1 MALVIR
7 LRQMGK
13 TNRQTFRLV
22 VIDKR
27 SPRDGK
33 YIEMVG
39 WYNPLEA
46 KDEKNLLVKSERVDF
61 WLQKGAVLSP
71 RVKSLVKRAAP
82 DIIKGLNAKMLAKK
96 LKTKKAKTALKPKA
110 VASPKAAVKP
120 KAVPK
125 KTAKPKK

>member
-27 SPRDGK
+27 SPRDGR
-33 YIEMVG
+33 YLEMVG

-46 KDEKNLLVKSERVDF
+46 KDEKNIFVKSDRVNF
-61 WLQKGAVLSP
+61 WLSRGALLSP

-82 DIIKGLNAKMLAKK
+82 DVIKSLNAKMLAKK
-96 LKTKKAKTALKPKA
+96 AKPKSKKSKAAPKKTTKAKTK
-110 VASPKAAVKP
+110 
-120 KAVPK
+120 
-125 KTAKPKK
+125 

>member
-39 WYNPLEA
+39 WYNPLED
-46 KDEKNLLVKSERVDF
+46 KDEKNLSVKSERVDF

-82 DIIKGLNAKMLAKK
+82 EIIKRLQAKK
-96 LKTKKAKTALKPKA
+96 LT
-110 VASPKAAVKP
+110 
-120 KAVPK
+120 K
-125 KTAKPKK
+125 KTAKNSKEKKAVSKPKAAPKKASKPKAKTK

>member
-82 DIIKGLNAKMLAKK
+82 DIIKSLNAKILV
-96 LKTKKAKTALKPKA
+96 KKAKAKKTKTASKPKVA
-110 VASPKAAVKP
+110 ASPKAA
-120 KAVPK
+120 PK

>member
-82 DIIKGLNAKMLAKK
+82 EIIKGLNAKL
-96 LKTKKAKTALKPKA
+96 LKKAKPKSKKPK
-110 VASPKAAVKP
+110 VA
-120 KAVPK
+120 
-125 KTAKPKK
+125 AKPKTAAKKTLKAKTK